1 MLSLKN
7 RLKKKKDFERVFKE
21 GKGLKEDFLILKM
34 SENNLSQSRFGFIV
48 GRKISKKAIL
58 RNKLKR
64 RLRELVRGK
73 IEKIKKGFDIIFI
86 AQPGLENRD
95 FWELEEIL
103 NKIFA
108 RAKLIK

>member
-1 MLSLKN
+1 MLTQKN

-48 GRKISKKAIL
+48 GTKISKKAIL

-73 IEKIKKGFDIIFI
+73 IGKIKKGFDIILI

-95 FWELEEIL
+95 FWELEEISTR
-103 NKIFA
+103 IFS
-108 RAKLIK
+108 RAKLLK

>member
-1 MLSLKN
+1 MLIKRN
-7 RLKKKKDFERVFKE
+7 RLCKKKDFERVLKK

-34 SENNLSQSRFGFIV
+34 AKNNLSQSRFGFIV
-48 GRKISKKAIL
+48 GTKISKKAVL

-86 AQPGLENRD
+86 TQPGLENRD

-103 NKIFA
+103 NKIFS
-108 RAKLIK
+108 RAKLLK

>member
-1 MLSLKN
+1 MLIKRN
-7 RLKKKKDFERVFKE
+7 RLCKKKDFERVFKK

-34 SENNLSQSRFGFIV
+34 AKNNLSQSRFGFIV
-48 GRKISKKAIL
+48 GTKISKKAVL

-73 IEKIKKGFDIIFI
+73 IEKIKKGFDIVFI
-86 AQPGLENRD
+86 TQPGLENRD

-103 NKIFA
+103 NKIFN
-108 RAKLIK
+108 RAKLLK